1 MLITQQCPR
10 YHGHPPYAVSSLGNK
25 NDMIDRMINIYG
37 LVTSPSLVV
46 DWSGEFGSDC
56 CQKWDTIHG
65 LGDNVTNDACASMR
79 QKSVCYDSGQSDT
92 VARKSM

>member
-37 LVTSPSLVV
+37 LVTSPSLVGV
-46 DWSGEFGSDC
+46 VSLV
-56 CQKWDTIHG
+56 TIG
-65 LGDNVTNDACASMR
+65 VR
-79 QKSVCYDSGQSDT
+79 SGQGGEERIT
-92 VARKSM
+92 KKGNCNPLPAKIM